1 LATVPVKT
9 GNHALEKM
17 VLDGWIPKRL
27 PRLAPMRGSLREV
40 FPLGRGLLRLPFS
53 IIGPPLIRVGE
64 NFVGFTRRHEFMG
77 IGAFSDLIRVI
88 AFYGVAVCSFD
99 LG

>member
-1 LATVPVKT
+1 MR
-9 GNHALEKM
+9 G
-17 VLDGWIPKRL
+17 RL
-27 PRLAPMRGSLREV
+27 PAVIPS
-40 FPLGRGLLRLPFS
+40 GRGLLRLPFS
-53 IIGPPLIRVGE
+53 IIGPPLIRVGKD
-64 NFVGFTRRHEFMG
+64 FIGFTRRPEFMG